1 MNCTQE
7 IDYHIELS
15 ALKHIANTLI
25 ENKVLPI
32 NAKDIFDVLKNAV
45 INSEVA
51 PFLKKPITLEKDG
64 YYEKYLRLE
73 EENKSINIVPD
84 FFNHEGDFYD
94 MDRNLNFSRAY
105 VNDEIFKKL
114 FALKLIE
121 LNYSTTKLHKFI
133 DFQLYDNYNGNK
145 DAYGYFLQGLIE
157 KDNIFYLLPSIVSEL
172 QKWIK
177 VNEIHINLNEN
188 EEDKKIEN
196 ADNTSE
202 ILLDHWETKK
212 NQKVDGKMN
221 IDEIRHF
228 FSFLY
233 KEKIEKSINDE
244 FEPILTKDEV
254 DLIFANGL
262 VIPTKPLEKKLK
274 LNIPPRFPKK
284 VIDNAIYK
292 FYYINSYSQRDKK
305 DYVLFF
311 ANYIEDYESAL
322 NSSKALESL
331 SKNITGENSRK
342 VKIKW
347 DDYIP
352 KRFH

>member
-1 MNCTQE
+1 
-7 IDYHIELS
+7 
-15 ALKHIANTLI
+15 
-25 ENKVLPI
+25 
-32 NAKDIFDVLKNAV
+32 
-45 INSEVA
+45 
-51 PFLKKPITLEKDG
+51 
-64 YYEKYLRLE
+64 
-73 EENKSINIVPD
+73 
-84 FFNHEGDFYD
+84 

-121 LNYSTTKLHKFI
+121 LNYSTTKLHEFI

-145 DAYGYFLQGLIE
+145 DAYGYFLQGLME
-157 KDNIFYLLPSIVSEL
+157 KDSIFYLLPSIVSEL
-172 QKWIK
+172 QQWIK
-177 VNEIHINLNEN
+177 ANEIHINLNEN

-196 ADNTSE
+196 ADNTTE
-202 ILLDHWETKK
+202 ILVDHWETKK

>member
-1 MNCTQE
+1 MNYPQE

-15 ALKHIANTLI
+15 ALKNYANKLI
-25 ENKVLPI
+25 ESKVIPI
-32 NAKDIFDVLKNAV
+32 NAKHIFDTLKKAV
-45 INSEVA
+45 INSEIA
-51 PFLKKPITLEKDG
+51 PFLKKPTIQETDG
-64 YYEKYLRLE
+64 YYDKYLRLE
-73 EENKSINIVPD
+73 EENKSSNMVPD
-84 FFNHEGDFYD
+84 FFNYEGDFYD
-94 MDRNLNFSRAY
+94 MDRNLNFSRSY
-105 VNDEIFKKL
+105 VNDETFKIL
-114 FALKLIE
+114 FALKLME
-121 LNYSTTKLHKFI
+121 LHYSKINLKEFI

-145 DAYGYFLQGLIE
+145 EGYGYFLRQLMA
-157 KDNIFYLLPSIVSEL
+157 KDSISYLLPSIAKEL
-172 QKWIK
+172 QQWIK
-177 VNEIHINLNEN
+177 VNEINIDLSEN

-196 ADNTSE
+196 ADNTPE